1 MQYMEQTA
9 LPHEDTLPDGRPAIG
24 PDGVDISLIRWM
36 LWLTSAQRLRVLEEQ
51 LRSIE
56 GLRASWVASVIQRVR
71 TDAEPN
77 PGDEPPE

>member
-1 MQYMEQTA
+1 MKQTA

-36 LWLTSAQRLRVLEEQ
+36 LSLTPAQRLRVLEEQ

-56 GLRASWVASVIQRVR
+56 ELRACRVASVIERALAG
-71 TDAEPN
+71 AEPN
-77 PGDEPPE
+77 PGDHPPE